1 MLPIANKIVFT
12 DGDYDA
18 PQISE
23 IIEILTEYQTE
34 YNKVKEIIFDAEKG
48 KSSKQ
53 DAVQI
58 VRQMFGDGFVLSYN
72 SNYDGVYG
80 WEDGKRKGKTR
91 ESVINNYFRK
101 QERERNN
108 PKIN

>member
-34 YNKVKEIIFDAEKG
+34 YNKVK
-48 KSSKQ
+48 
-53 DAVQI
+53 
-58 VRQMFGDGFVLSYN
+58 
-72 SNYDGVYG
+72 
-80 WEDGKRKGKTR
+80 
-91 ESVINNYFRK
+91 
-101 QERERNN
+101 
-108 PKIN
+108 